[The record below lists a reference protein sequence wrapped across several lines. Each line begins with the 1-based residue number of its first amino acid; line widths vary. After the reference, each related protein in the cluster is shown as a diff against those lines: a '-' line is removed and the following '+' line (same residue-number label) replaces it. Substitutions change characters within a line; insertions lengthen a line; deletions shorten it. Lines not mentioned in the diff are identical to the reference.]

1 MSPLKQAPI
10 ATHAASDD
18 LSASEQAPRR
28 DFELRCSPLGVW
40 SVTLDD
46 GSVHERVVVVRA
58 FPIAAPTE
66 SVSILSVEGRELVWI
81 DRLDALPAS
90 QRAVLEEA
98 LMGRE
103 FMPEIQRLDS
113 VSSFATPSIW
123 SVQTD
128 RGPTDFVLKGEEDI
142 RRLSANTLIVAD
154 AHGVQFLIRHL
165 PSMDRH
171 TRKLLDR
178 FM

>member
-1 MSPLKQAPI
+1 
-10 ATHAASDD
+10 
-18 LSASEQAPRR
+18 
-28 DFELRCSPLGVW
+28 
-40 SVTLDD
+40 
-46 GSVHERVVVVRA
+46 
-58 FPIAAPTE
+58 
-66 SVSILSVEGRELVWI
+66 
-81 DRLDALPAS
+81 
-90 QRAVLEEA
+90 
-98 LMGRE
+98 
-103 FMPEIQRLDS
+103 MPEIQRLDS
-113 VSSFATPSIW
+113 VSSFATPSVW

>member
-1 MSPLKQAPI
+1 MSPLKQAVSD
-10 ATHAASDD
+10 ALLAAEHAH
-18 LSASEQAPRR
+18 RR
-28 DFELRCSPLGVW
+28 DFELRCSSLGVW
-40 SVTLDD
+40 SVQLDD
-46 GSVHERVVVVRA
+46 GTVHERVVVVRA
-58 FPIAAPTE
+58 FPIAAPLE
-66 SVSILSVEGRELVWI
+66 AVSILSAEGRELVWI
-81 DRLDALPAS
+81 DRLDALPPP
-90 QRAVLEEA
+90 QRAALEDA
-98 LMGRE
+98 LAARE
-103 FMPEIQRLDS
+103 FMPEIQRLDR
-113 VSSFATPSIW
+113 VSSFATPSVW